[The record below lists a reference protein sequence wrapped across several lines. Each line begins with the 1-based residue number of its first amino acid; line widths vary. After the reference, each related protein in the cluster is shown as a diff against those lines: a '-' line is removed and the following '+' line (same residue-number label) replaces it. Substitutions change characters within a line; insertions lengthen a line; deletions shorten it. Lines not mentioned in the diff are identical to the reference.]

1 MTIRRRHRLLLG
13 TLVIPA
19 AVLAA
24 LMLAFSGST
33 GRAGDKTIKGGK
45 FALSGGDP
53 DATSA
58 TKPGLG
64 VDAAEAYLSAERTYP
79 ANVIPTSVV
88 QNAEATFN
96 KISGQNDPRG
106 LAGKFG
112 HWDQYGPREN
122 AIQPGVLSFSGAT
135 TPTASRIT
143 ALVISPKCTPGQCR
157 LWAGVAGGGVWR
169 TNNALAPNPKRTS
182 LAMRI
187 ASS

>member
-1 MTIRRRHRLLLG
+1 MPQELRQALADAAARSGRSLNAELVDRLERSLGRSAQHRAKDVFASAIRRGRSMTIRRRHRLLLG

-112 HWDQYGPREN
+112 HWDQYGP
-122 AIQPGVLSFSGAT
+122 
-135 TPTASRIT
+135 
-143 ALVISPKCTPGQCR
+143 
-157 LWAGVAGGGVWR
+157 
-169 TNNALAPNPKRTS
+169 
-182 LAMRI
+182 
-187 ASS
+187 